1 MIVFNPLRLNPS
13 VCFAM
18 LTILQFS
25 LNRLCLYQCVYAIKK
40 VNVRDSLRY
49 DYDDYDEDDV
59 EWRRFLVKGGYQFV
73 CQEVFILEYVFINEF
88 LQIYCSVS
96 VAKIVYNITL
106 HIDLFFFAGT
116 LYRVMIF

>member
-59 EWRRFLVKGGYQFV
+59 EWRRFLVKGG
-73 CQEVFILEYVFINEF
+73 I
-88 LQIYCSVS
+88 S
-96 VAKIVYNITL
+96 
-106 HIDLFFFAGT
+106 LFARKFPF
-116 LYRVMIF
+116 